1 MIGHM
6 DEVHCYNKVIALIKV
21 KILPYLLCF
30 LEKDLIYVGTYER
43 LFKESGFRVGG
54 VKLSTLLSVGLTQ

>member
-6 DEVHCYNKVIALIKV
+6 DEVHYYNKVIALIKV

-30 LEKDLIYVGTYER
+30 LKKDLIYVGTYER
-43 LFKESGFRVGG
+43 LFKESGF
-54 VKLSTLLSVGLTQ
+54 